1 MVRQVQ
7 AGLSLPED
15 EPCFVISVA
24 ARLLGVHQQ
33 TLRYYERMGLIEPSR
48 SRGNLRLY
56 SERDVERIRQI
67 KRLLD
72 DLGVN
77 LAGVEVILNMSERIT
92 VLEQQMDTMRTE
104 ADMLRR
110 RLRTQVIDIHV
121 PPTSPHNA

>member
-1 MVRQVQ
+1 MVRQVTSPSMHP
-7 AGLSLPED
+7 AD

-24 ARLLGVHQQ
+24 ARMLGVHQQ

-56 SERDVERIRQI
+56 SERDVDRIRQI

-77 LAGVEVILNMSERIT
+77 LAGVEVILNMSERISSLEHQ
-92 VLEQQMDTMRTE
+92 LEQLRHETE
-104 ADMLRR
+104 LLRR
-110 RLRTQVIDIHV
+110 ATESRGG
-121 PPTSPHNA
+121 